1 MDYRIF
7 PPEEILEATAALPP
21 SKSIIA
27 RRLIL
32 NYIAAGPAGAK
43 ATPCADA
50 CEDTR
55 VLAEALDNGL
65 PTDGSALDV
74 HASGTALRFLTALC
88 AATPGTDC
96 VITGTERLCERPI
109 SKLVDVLRRMGAT
122 IEYAGNEGHA
132 PLHIKG
138 TKLTGGTIEIDA
150 DISSQFISALML
162 TAPLMTAPLNI
173 TLRGEVQSAPYI
185 SMTAALLNE
194 QGTGEADAQPYSVD
208 VNIKSLRPDYSAP
221 EADWSAAAFWYEIAA
236 VTAGWVTLEGLSED
250 SVQGDSRARAIFERL
265 GVVTEFTDEGTELSA
280 SPEVFS
286 HLDCDLTDTPDMMPA
301 LAVTCA
307 IIGVPFRFRGVKA
320 LQLKESDRLEALRL
334 ELLKTGC
341 ICEIEEYGNTFL
353 WDGRRAMVRELP
365 RFDTYGD
372 HRIAMSLAAVAC
384 AAPGIIINDVDV
396 VEKSYPE
403 FWNQLRAAGFV
414 ITDAAEPYIEEDSE

>member
-122 IEYAGNEGHA
+122 IEYAGN
-132 PLHIKG
+132 
-138 TKLTGGTIEIDA
+138 
-150 DISSQFISALML
+150 
-162 TAPLMTAPLNI
+162 
-173 TLRGEVQSAPYI
+173 
-185 SMTAALLNE
+185 
-194 QGTGEADAQPYSVD
+194 
-208 VNIKSLRPDYSAP
+208 
-221 EADWSAAAFWYEIAA
+221 
-236 VTAGWVTLEGLSED
+236 
-250 SVQGDSRARAIFERL
+250 
-265 GVVTEFTDEGTELSA
+265 
-280 SPEVFS
+280 
-286 HLDCDLTDTPDMMPA
+286 
-301 LAVTCA
+301 
-307 IIGVPFRFRGVKA
+307 
-320 LQLKESDRLEALRL
+320 
-334 ELLKTGC
+334 
-341 ICEIEEYGNTFL
+341 
-353 WDGRRAMVRELP
+353 
-365 RFDTYGD
+365 
-372 HRIAMSLAAVAC
+372 
-384 AAPGIIINDVDV
+384 
-396 VEKSYPE
+396 
-403 FWNQLRAAGFV
+403 
-414 ITDAAEPYIEEDSE
+414 